1 MNMTELL
8 DYSDIVFNTD
18 ESLIGND
25 NNSVVFGWDTVE
37 SGFTNDH
44 FLSGSTG
51 SPLPII
57 PIPTPSGAPTTI
69 GPYYYPY
76 VGEIAT
82 YSSLRN
88 RLGVFV
94 GTPINVGDHCVRY
107 IDTANMHD
115 MITNR
120 TTAINRVDTTSKTL
134 TSSTTSVTGR
144 NTGTYNFNVMCN
156 SSSMTYKEF
165 TIDGAAYKM
174 IQVPPKSTLFVNFV
188 AQCKTFKISGNNVLS
203 ATTSGYFTLYI
214 CKSTSFTTNADIW
227 NSSESATI
235 NLPKGLI
242 QQPIGT
248 LVMCS
253 YSNTGTT
260 TVNTYIRLRAICT
273 ATNVKTG
280 ASSTSNVATGTPTTT
295 WNVTGTYR
303 LENDGDLV
311 EGYDLVPLNACR
323 TKDYNPKITLT
334 RLGIT
339 QTTIA
344 GVYGNYM
351 PSARTM
357 TTTAVLY
364 DMDET
369 MTTSSRTMTVSA
381 VTSGSTTTIL
391 PATVSGTTSLK
402 RTTYNS
408 YANNQKLVLSFNLPT
423 CIISATSSSIL
434 SYTRTLNYM
443 MGATA
448 HGLTYFT
455 SGTCTQTMN
464 RAASA
469 GQIIFTGA
477 PQTIQHTF
485 LLPPSL
491 GDAIEYKAQMQV
503 AGGVIA
509 NIGCSTAAV
518 GEWEE

>member
-1 MNMTELL
+1 MTELL

-18 ESLIGND
+18 ESLLEND

-37 SGFTNDH
+37 SGFTNSP

-57 PIPTPSGAPTTI
+57 PTPTPSGAPTTI

-82 YSSLRN
+82 YSSLRD
-88 RLGVFV
+88 RLGALV
-94 GTPINVGDHCVRY
+94 GTPIDGGDHCIRY
-107 IDTANMHD
+107 IDTANMTD
-115 MITNR
+115 VITNR
-120 TTAINRVDTTSKTL
+120 TTAINRVDTTTKNL

-144 NTGTYNFNVMCN
+144 NTSTYNFDVMCN
-156 SSSMTYKEF
+156 SSSMSYKEF
-165 TIDGAAYKM
+165 AVDGSNLYKM

-203 ATTSGYFTLYI
+203 ANTSGNFTIYI
-214 CKSTSFTTNADIW
+214 SSTTAMT
-227 NSSESATI
+227 SSNTI
-235 NLPKGLI
+235 LSSGGGSILLPTGLI
-242 QQPIGT
+242 QQPLST
-248 LVMCS
+248 LALCR

-260 TVNTYIRLRAICT
+260 PINTYIRLRAICT

-280 ASSTSNVATGTPTTT
+280 TSSTSNVPTGTPTTT

-381 VTSGSTTTIL
+381 VTSGSTTMIL

-408 YANNQKLVLSFNLPT
+408 YANNQKLVLTFNLPN

-464 RAASA
+464 RANAA
-469 GQIIFTGA
+469 GRILFTGS

-503 AGGVIA
+503 AGGVVA